1 MIHEDSHSVC
11 SFSFTDQIY
20 QISDKGGNKRQMSI
34 SQITPGPP
42 VLISLSIRARAGQ
55 IGVTQVQKDGLNL
68 KLIRMVWTG
77 SSEGLSEPEAQKDGL
92 NLKLRKMVWTG
103 SSEGWSGP
111 EAQKDGVDRKLRR
124 MVLTGSSEGWC
135 CPETLKGCSGPEVQ
149 NDGLDR
155 KLNPVG

>member
-1 MIHEDSHSVC
+1 MAYCTVVPPYIDKNARIFLVRLNIVEQFHDHEDSHSVC

-20 QISDKGGNKRQMSI
+20 QISDKGGNHRPMRI
-34 SQITPGPP
+34 SPITPGPP

-92 NLKLRKMVWTG
+92 DRKFRRMVWTG
-103 SSEGWSGP
+103 SSEGW
-111 EAQKDGVDRKLRR
+111 
-124 MVLTGSSEGWC
+124 C
-135 CPETLKGCSGPEVQ
+135 
-149 NDGLDR
+149 
-155 KLNPVG
+155 